1 MNRQKLNKLS
11 ICLKNGEWLITT
23 LLSLWRKN
31 MKQKSETAQEPY
43 IELDG
48 GYACCP
54 ICREEV
60 YPTAKIVLCPKC
72 KQLIDFSWLEV
83 KEK

>member
-1 MNRQKLNKLS
+1 
-11 ICLKNGEWLITT
+11 
-23 LLSLWRKN
+23 
-31 MKQKSETAQEPY
+31 MKQKTETAQEPY

-60 YPTAKIVLCPKC
+60 YPTAKIVPCSKC
-72 KQLIDFSWLEV
+72 KQLIDFSWLEI